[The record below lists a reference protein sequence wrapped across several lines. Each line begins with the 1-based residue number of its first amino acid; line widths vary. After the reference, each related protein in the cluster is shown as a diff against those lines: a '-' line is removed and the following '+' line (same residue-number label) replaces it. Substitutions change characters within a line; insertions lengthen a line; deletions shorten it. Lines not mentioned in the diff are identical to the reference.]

1 MIGVFEELMV
11 YIKILND
18 ILLFIYFENLQIQQK
33 KKIQQIHVHVY
44 LKGRILIIHNYS
56 LLMRSIN
63 GFINLASRGHKS

>member
-33 KKIQQIHVHVY
+33 NVY
-44 LKGRILIIHNYS
+44 VKGRILIIHNYN

-63 GFINLASRGHKS
+63 GFIDLAPRGHKS